1 MIYELWDTSSR
12 NLVGTYDVEQA
23 ALEVVRQVAAAHGW
37 DVAETLALGQE
48 DKAGRSRLLA
58 TGRDLA
64 DRARAGMRGAIS
76 VS

>member
-12 NLVGTYDVEQA
+12 NLIGAYDTEQA
-23 ALEVVRQVAAAHGW
+23 AIEVVRQVAAAHGW
-37 DVAETLALGQE
+37 DAAEALALGQE

-64 DRARAGMRGAIS
+64 ERARAGMRGA
-76 VS
+76 VSFS